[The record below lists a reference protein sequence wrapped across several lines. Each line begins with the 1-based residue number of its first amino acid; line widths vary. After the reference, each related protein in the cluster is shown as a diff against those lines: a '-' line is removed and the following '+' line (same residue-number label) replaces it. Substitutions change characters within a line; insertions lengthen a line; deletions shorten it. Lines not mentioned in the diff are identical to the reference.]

1 MVLIEISTNV
11 LIEIPMQWWV
21 AHREPYCECAVVE
34 AAMRKIFLPNLYI
47 C

>member
-1 MVLIEISTNV
+1 MVLIEIYKNV

-34 AAMRKIFLPNLYI
+34 ASMQKIFVPNLDI